1 MTTPI
6 VASPAQT
13 PPQPAD
19 DPRADRILA
28 ALAEFVNR
36 HYMDSSGGHLKAA
49 LRTALIAARHDL
61 APHETVDL
69 AVNDYW
75 DERVRDASQE
85 QDRML
90 RLAEAARQVR
100 ENAAE
105 LADELADEQDE
116 QDEMDEMDQVRADLG
131 QILAAQA
138 ETADAR

>member
-105 LADELADEQDE
+105 LADEQDE
-116 QDEMDEMDQVRADLG
+116 QDEMDQVRADLG

-138 ETADAR
+138 ETAVSR